1 MIETLIFIFGGSLLY
16 VSLLRLT
23 SGENIQEQENN
34 RRRLTVEYRRQRRQ
48 PRNCSW

>member
-23 SGENIQEQENN
+23 SGENVSEEEDN
-34 RRRLTVEYRRQRRQ
+34 RRRRLPVEYRRQ

>member
-23 SGENIQEQENN
+23 SEGNIAEQENN
-34 RRRLTVEYRRQRRQ
+34 RRTRLPVEYRRQ
-48 PRNCSW
+48 PRNCTW

>member
-23 SGENIQEQENN
+23 SGENVSEEDN
-34 RRRLTVEYRRQRRQ
+34 RRRRLPVEYKRQ